1 MFTKNIS
8 ALLGCLGVAM
18 LLAPAAWAQNM
29 YYSQYLRTPLFNN
42 PTDVAAG
49 NARQVIL
56 SYRKQ
61 GTGEEDNVITP
72 SLTYAQPFL
81 SQETGRKW
89 GGVGLAVV
97 HEKAGYEGMLQHA
110 GAVAAYAHHVYLSD
124 RFTLSGGLQLGLFR
138 RGLDVSRITTGS
150 QYVNGAHDP
159 GAALGE
165 NLTAGTRTYLTIAP
179 GLSWA
184 ALDEAGENKA
194 FLGVALFNANRPNA
208 SFTEKA
214 DRMATNLVLNG
225 GYRLLRKGAFDFTP
239 TFRYIRE
246 RSSSQTNIG
255 ALSRFNF
262 ESPGGPLKAGGIG
275 LGTWYSVNNA
285 AIVSLEITQPSYFI
299 NFSYDLPATNKTVNR
314 RVTNAVEVSIG
325 WTMDLKAKRKAQKE
339 TANAARQAPVPAR
352 HETTSDQVAPAGQP
366 TDGTDNQPAATSQP
380 AATDRQPAA
389 TTGQTP
395 QQGSQEAPRAPKA
408 AAKLTPAEQKTLSRQ
423 ASFELGSSELSPAS
437 EQLVA
442 EIKAV
447 LDEHPDQVLLIS
459 GHTCNIG
466 TDEVNQ
472 KVSLERAEQVKSSL
486 IREGIAA
493 DRIRTVGH
501 SDKYPIASNATE
513 AGRRKNRRVEFS
525 LLAE

>member
-8 ALLGCLGVAM
+8 ALLGCLGLAM
-18 LLAPAAWAQNM
+18 LLGTAARAQNM

-56 SYRKQ
+56 SYRRQ

-81 SQETGRKW
+81 SRETDRKW

-124 RFTLSGGLQLGLFR
+124 RFTFSGGLQLGLFR
-138 RGLDVSRITTGS
+138 RGLDLSRITTGS

-179 GLSWA
+179 GVSWA

-194 FLGVALFNANRPNA
+194 FLGVALFNANRPDA

-262 ESPGGPLKAGGIG
+262 ESAGGPLKAGGIG

-299 NFSYDLPATNKTVNR
+299 NFSYDLPATNKTVSR

-325 WTMDLKAKRKAQKE
+325 WTMDLKAKRKARKE
-339 TANAARQAPVPAR
+339 PAGEARQAPAPAR
-352 HETTSDQVAPAGQP
+352 QEPAPDQAAPDGQP
-366 TDGTDNQPAATSQP
+366 ADRTDNQPAATSQP
-380 AATDRQPAA
+380 PATSQPDA
-389 TTGQTP
+389 TTGQTR
-395 QQGSQEAPRAPKA
+395 QQDSQEAPRAPQA
-408 AAKLTPAEQKTLSRQ
+408 AARLTPAEQKTLSRQ
-423 ASFELGSSELSPAS
+423 ASFALGSSELSPAS

-447 LDEHPDQVLLIS
+447 LDAHPDQVLQIS

-466 TDEVNQ
+466 TDAVNQ
-472 KVSLERAEQVKSSL
+472 KVSLERAERVKSSL
-486 IREGIAA
+486 IQKGIAA

-513 AGRRKNRRVEFS
+513 AGRRKNRRVEFK

>member
-8 ALLGCLGVAM
+8 VLLGCLGVAM
-18 LLAPAAWAQNM
+18 LLGTEAARAQNM

-42 PTDVAAG
+42 PTDVTRG

-56 SYRKQ
+56 SYRRQ

-81 SQETGRKW
+81 SRETGRKW
-89 GGVGLAVV
+89 GGMGLAVV

-124 RFTLSGGLQLGLFR
+124 KFTFSGGLQLGLFR
-138 RGLDVSRITTGS
+138 RGLDLSRLTTGS
-150 QYVNGAHDP
+150 QYVNGAYDP

-165 NLTAGTRTYLTIAP
+165 NLTAGTRTYLSITP

-194 FLGVALFNANRPNA
+194 FLGVSLFNANRPNA

-214 DRMATNLVLNG
+214 DRMATNLVLSG
-225 GYRLLRKGAFDFTP
+225 SYRVLRKGAFDFTP

-262 ESPGGPLKAGGIG
+262 ASPGGLLKTGGIG

-299 NFSYDLPATNKTVNR
+299 NFSYDLPATNKTVTR

-325 WTMDLKAKRKAQKE
+325 WTMDLKARRKAQKE
-339 TANAARQAPVPAR
+339 LTSEARQEP
-352 HETTSDQVAPAGQP
+352 APAHPAQKPGQAAP
-366 TDGTDNQPAATSQP
+366 APPPADRADNQPATTS
-380 AATDRQPAA
+380 QPAA
-389 TTGQTP
+389 TTGQTR
-395 QQGSQEAPRAPKA
+395 QGGSQEAPQPPKA
-408 AAKLTPAEQKTLSRQ
+408 ATPLTPAEQKTLSRQ

-447 LDEHPDQVLLIS
+447 LEAHPDQVLEIS

-472 KVSLERAEQVKSSL
+472 KVSMERAERVKSSL
-486 IREGIAA
+486 IKEGISA
-493 DRIRTVGH
+493 DRIRTVGR
-501 SDKYPIASNATE
+501 SDKYPVASNATE
-513 AGRRKNRRVEFS
+513 AGRRKNRRVEFKM
-525 LLAE
+525 LAR

>member
-8 ALLGCLGVAM
+8 ALLGCLGLAM
-18 LLAPAAWAQNM
+18 LLGTEAARAQSM

-42 PTDVAAG
+42 PTDVAGG
-49 NARQVIL
+49 NARRVIL

-72 SLTYAQPFL
+72 SLTYAQPFM
-81 SQETGRKW
+81 SRETGRKW
-89 GGVGLAVV
+89 GGIGVGVV
-97 HEKAGYEGMLQHA
+97 HEKAGYEGMLQHV
-110 GAVAAYAHHVYLSD
+110 GAVSSYAHHVYLSD
-124 RFTLSGGLQLGLFR
+124 KFTFSGGLQLGLFR
-138 RGLDVSRITTGS
+138 RGLDVSRLTTGS
-150 QYVNGAHDP
+150 QYVNGVHDP

-165 NLTAGTRTYLTIAP
+165 NLTAETRTYLTIAP

-194 FLGVALFNANRPNA
+194 FLGLSLFNANRPNA

-214 DRMATNLVLNG
+214 DRMATNLVLSG
-225 GYRLLRKGAFDFTP
+225 GYRVLRKGAFDFTP

-246 RSSSQTNIG
+246 RSTSQTNIG

-299 NFSYDLPATNKTVNR
+299 NFSYDLPATSKTVNR

-325 WTMDLKAKRKAQKE
+325 WTMDLKAKRKTQKE
-339 TANAARQAPVPAR
+339 LTSEARQTPAPAQPQR
-352 HETTSDQVAPAGQP
+352 TPDPVAPAEQP
-366 TDGTDNQPAATSQP
+366 AGRTDSQPATDNQPAATS
-380 AATDRQPAA
+380 
-389 TTGQTP
+389 GQTR
-395 QQGSQEAPRAPKA
+395 QEGSQGAPQAPKA
-408 AAKLTPAEQKTLSRQ
+408 ATPLTPTEKKTLSRQ

-437 EQLVA
+437 EELVA

-447 LDEHPDQVLLIS
+447 LDAHPDQVLEIS

-466 TDEVNQ
+466 TDAVNQ
-472 KVSLERAEQVKSSL
+472 KVSVERAERVKSSL
-486 IREGIAA
+486 IKEGIAA

-513 AGRRKNRRVEFS
+513 AGRRKNRRVEFKM
-525 LLAE
+525 LAE

>member
-8 ALLGCLGVAM
+8 VLLGCLGVAM
-18 LLAPAAWAQNM
+18 LLGTEAARAQNM

-42 PTDVAAG
+42 PTDVARG

-81 SQETGRKW
+81 SRATGRKW
-89 GGVGLAVV
+89 GGMGVAIV

-124 RFTLSGGLQLGLFR
+124 KFTLSGGLQLGLFR
-138 RGLDVSRITTGS
+138 RGIDVSRLTTGS
-150 QYVNGAHDP
+150 QYVNGAYDP

-194 FLGVALFNANRPNA
+194 FLGVSLFNANRPNA

-225 GYRLLRKGAFDFTP
+225 GYRLLRKGTFDFTP

-246 RSSSQTNIG
+246 RSTSQTNIG

-262 ESPGGPLKAGGIG
+262 ESPGGLLKAGGIG

-299 NFSYDLPATNKTVNR
+299 NFSYDLPATNKTVTR

-325 WTMDLKAKRKAQKE
+325 WTMDLKAKRKAHKE
-339 TANAARQAPVPAR
+339 STPEARPEPAPVQPAQQPQ
-352 HETTSDQVAPAGQP
+352 EATPAGQP
-366 TDGTDNQPAATSQP
+366 AGRNDN
-380 AATDRQPAA
+380 QPAA
-389 TTGQTP
+389 TTGQTR
-395 QQGSQEAPRAPKA
+395 QENGQEAPQSPKA
-408 AAKLTPAEQKTLSRQ
+408 AAKLTPAEQKTLRRQ
-423 ASFELGSSELSPAS
+423 ASFQLGSSELSPAS
-437 EQLVA
+437 EELVA

-447 LDEHPDQVLLIS
+447 LDAHPDQVLEIS

-466 TDEVNQ
+466 TDAVNQ
-472 KVSLERAEQVKSSL
+472 KVSLERAERVKSSL
-486 IREGIAA
+486 VQAGIAA

-501 SDKYPIASNATE
+501 SDRYPVASNATE
-513 AGRRKNRRVEFS
+513 AGRRKNRRVEFKM
-525 LLAE
+525 LAE